1 MSPVGLLLLRDY
13 LCVML
18 LLISIFSGECQ
29 KIHQGQLCKSACSA
43 SLNVPKGHRHT
54 YRYSTTTTSSL
65 KGPSSAGSQ
74 LAFDCVVDI
83 DVLPGCP
90 DRILRIRNPQIKQSS
105 LKKENSVL
113 RLKNIREALEKN
125 PLRFLLQGGKVI
137 ALCPQEAE
145 QVWTLN
151 IKRAVLSMLQTSR
164 TGRVRET
171 MRETDVF
178 GTCMSTYEQ
187 KGSLLVKT
195 RHLQQCLKERVNAFW
210 WQSVPLQ
217 EDTTVNAS
225 LRCTQLYGTAVMDRV
240 NCTETMVLVPLSGSL
255 DAAQTSTVSTLN
267 LLRTLKDI
275 QIDSGL
281 QDDGYLANLRFE
293 VETLSPGRGG
303 GARSV
308 QEVSSTV
315 RRLCAQSA
323 DHQQQ
328 SELFLNLALHLRT
341 LSLQQLKD
349 VWQEV
354 SFKCRDDWQP
364 FLEALPACGSEAC
377 VHFSTDLVLNDE
389 ISQEHISL
397 LLSTVAFTPRP
408 SAAMIRY
415 ISQALLKLPQI
426 RLKAV
431 LGLSS
436 LVHRICR
443 REPAPC
449 SQIPEVQQFVLF
461 LKESLVQGCGERG
474 SWQVT
479 ELLYILKA
487 VENIGLAAEALI
499 PQLNDCIHNQSA
511 ALELRLAAVQAFR
524 RIPCTSPRDVLVWVY
539 QQHQENVEVR
549 ITAYQ
554 QLMNCPS
561 QDVFSI
567 IRNTLRNETSTQV
580 GSFVWSHLVN
590 IMKTEDPLKKHLME
604 SLPHDIISKDFE
616 AEPWK
621 YSSYMDFTMDAG
633 PAIANMEGALVYSP
647 ASFLPRSAMANVTVH
662 VLGRSFN
669 VLEVALR
676 MENAESLLWRTFGE
690 GHRSSPV
697 DNSDTQTES
706 TSHTSHG
713 KKRNKR
719 NEKTASD
726 QKERVIQNDD
736 CTSSKSSLLKAKFT
750 GQKERQSDFRCWI
763 SVKMFGTDLTF
774 MTCNE
779 LLGQLRELSLRMAG
793 VTVKLLQGQEVKLTH
808 RTIMIAEELVLPS
821 LSGLPIKLSINMSSS
836 YSLWVKGSAN
846 LKDWSQFSLAGHIK
860 PNAFI
865 GLSARMGVDGAFGRV
880 GLEWVTQ
887 VRTSTSLDGGVYVHN
902 GQSLKMVLN
911 TPEDVMD
918 VLSFSSRMYRVSG
931 ESKEELTAL
940 RNLKEKTT
948 CTPKTLSKLVGWQ
961 LCSDVTY
968 PVSLIGRGFPPAG
981 PVLFTLRFQK
991 LDRGLQKYLLEA
1003 AYAFTSQKNSWMP
1016 LEANLLIFLGTPQST
1031 IPRDVSLDLS
1041 FSPRRLVLKIVHPLK
1056 TLLIQGLLDEL
1067 NGHWSGRAEVLV
1079 DDIYH
1084 YYLKGL
1090 IETVSL
1096 PSEKRTHYQL
1106 EAKVAADGR
1115 PVILSVN
1122 VTHGLSRKIS
1132 VTAKLRNVFSRDA
1145 SFSVQLERRQD
1156 DGRRQY
1162 SVDTGLLLPSLL
1174 STRILGLVEQSGAE
1188 WSSGLRIR
1196 YGVPDS
1202 PIMHECHM
1210 SQNLKDE
1217 VESVEEGYSMRV
1229 DHELQCSQITL
1240 FNHKIQLRH
1249 ERSPVH
1255 IQSSLD
1261 LSYGKQWNQ
1270 GSNKQRVLL
1279 SQSIRNQSGESL
1291 TSYALEFSL
1300 RVPEKGLNYRTQ
1312 LLHSHMKRRK
1322 SESST
1327 HLKVNYNDQIPLVAG
1342 LHWKD
1347 MSAKASLRKWD
1358 GSFNMDTPWV
1368 YVYLAHKLT
1377 QPQHGTTQFT
1387 SEITTRKLV
1396 TIRNLALEGLYREKN
1411 RDREGH
1417 LHLFTPTV
1425 TYLKVGG
1432 WGALG
1437 KRRVNA
1443 SCSIST
1449 AWTPAIKGEISL
1461 NNGKQVKSLDLSSS
1475 YGKLNHKISATLN
1488 IVEKKLKK
1496 NEVMMRMTFSEMNSP
1511 YLEIEISG
1519 KVEEMRK
1526 DRNLYQKRWVLH
1538 FRQPFKFLPESLLLQ
1553 ETFTVDLHKGVYI
1566 LESKSLLQNNR
1577 KAIHV
1582 LTLGYRPQN
1591 PFVCSSL
1598 IHSLYLENIPHD
1610 SEICI
1615 SVHSNQTVQEL
1626 QGRILTAKTEKLVVL
1641 GQVQLHG
1648 EQGITIKANLSQ
1660 LLQLKFPTTMSLD
1673 VDLLRNHNSSVDF
1686 AYTAKGKL
1694 TTDAKRYYN
1703 AYLSAERSPAGYI
1716 SSSVYL
1722 ESNGKKIATLD
1733 SSLANILEMD
1743 LRGVGF
1749 NVSFEQTLLPELTA
1763 DGLLRLGANLSSDRL
1778 SVLWALGKKKRMI
1791 QAQLSAALIR
1801 NPNLHLSFSGDLI
1814 IPMNSYTILPQ
1825 VSSLAGLLNK
1835 SNDLTEGQLTVS
1847 LDSGVYGVKLRH
1859 SHEDTGCE
1867 DKMSECESARLCV
1880 LAEERSLCMNI
1891 STSFIQHGQRGLQAQ
1906 LHHSFPWLLSA
1917 AGLPFNSTAGVFVN
1931 RSEDG
1936 LLTEVELHAGFKE
1949 LKIRLQRGV
1958 HNSTGTT
1965 GHLLVNFTGESSQDH
1980 LRGVCYTQALD
1991 QTLLVNIWVNLNDS
2005 TGFELEKPDT
2015 SSLSLEIQGHHLSS
2029 STGLKVN
2036 VSHNISSLKPYI
2048 PFVFHAKSQLNHS
2061 SSSLEAA
2068 AELLVGSSLMCFEG
2082 QVGYT
2087 KLGFKQVLDVYHAF
2101 PQLASFPSTVLVH
2114 TVYAG
2119 QNDSHVLK
2127 HQTQWMHQDSAGPA
2141 EKTGASDEPGSQ
2153 KHGWGLEL
2161 RLERK
2166 PHSRRA
2172 DVLVDWTMSGQQ
2184 QQNESKDG
2192 HSPVIRA
2199 SGSWNDVGKEIEA
2212 TLELQQLFT
2221 PTLSNIHIHTLS
2233 HSLDHGHGSNNQV
2246 HLSWD
2251 RGTPLNVTVT
2261 VSQQHWRQETSR
2273 GQACLYISPG
2283 QMQSVLPLP
2292 NARGCV
2298 SVSQEGKSSYSQSAE
2313 LKWSDKRIT
2322 QSLKYQRG
2330 SRGMHTVQVEAGLQN
2345 VSPSPCPSHSLVAQM
2360 HTNLRD
2366 VLEHHVLLGLCPS
2379 QPGVSWSGSHR
2390 VNSGKDVLYSRTGL
2404 SLSGQAVQHSTFI
2417 LALRN
2422 ASSSQRSNYSLLTE
2436 WKLGN
2441 WSIEL
2446 GGSGHSSVRSTGLQV
2461 QAKLDRSELFWL
2473 QTMMGKR
2480 CLQAAV
2486 GYNGDLSDNLRT
2498 SLCMD
2503 GRHWLTFKAQR
2514 EGSGIENETLALV
2527 SMGTANQSLIF
2538 QARGCEECLQGTEAR
2553 LQQLGSHVKRK
2564 LLDRVQ
2570 RLHHLLLEFRRQAGG
2585 SAALQELSD
2594 WPLRLTQ
2601 KAEKLLLQRVALPW
2615 TVWTNG
2621 PLRHALKHSLPQTL
2635 HFLHHTSQLIQQEL
2649 RKPLTTLAE
2658 AYYDVTGERVDAAWQ
2673 EGLELWRRELE
2684 ELLPAILH
2692 NHHLRT
2698 PSLSVLR
2705 TTIAA
2710 LDLVSQQ
2717 TVHWAEARLA
2727 AVLVGVRR
2735 QLAYTYKFSES
2746 REMREVTLR
2755 LPLPQTPWVKG
2766 SPGSGV
2772 VQVLLEEFL
2781 LKPLLSLNS
2790 ASLTAELYRLKRR
2803 VMDSPFNHQAFLVA
2817 DEFAVSFEGQLLELP
2832 ASCDLLLAV
2841 DVISNTFSITL
2852 KSNKPKQHSL
2862 VVQLNNT
2869 TITIHPHAQVE
2880 VNCRTIHAPF
2890 TNPDATITRE
2900 LNLLTVSNRRGLL
2913 VSCDPS
2919 LSMCSV
2925 TLDGWL
2931 HGIASGLLGTND
2943 NEAGNEHPLLD
2954 GSQTQSLEEFTLDWQ
2969 VDSSCISSRE
2979 KTCQKQTP
2987 VESCT
2992 LLFSS
2997 TTSPL
3002 SSCFRVVDPDQ
3013 FLAVCERSQCS
3024 TPDSSRSTLCRLASA
3039 YIQLCIRNYVPL
3051 ESPIQCA

>member
-1 MSPVGLLLLRDY
+1 M
-13 LCVML
+13 
-18 LLISIFSGECQ
+18 
-29 KIHQGQLCKSACSA
+29 
-43 SLNVPKGHRHT
+43 T
-54 YRYSTTTTSSL
+54 
-65 KGPSSAGSQ
+65 
-74 LAFDCVVDI
+74 FD
-83 DVLPGCP
+83 
-90 DRILRIRNPQIKQSS
+90 S
-105 LKKENSVL
+105 
-113 RLKNIREALEKN
+113 
-125 PLRFLLQGGKVI
+125 LQG
-137 ALCPQEAE
+137 AL
-145 QVWTLN
+145 
-151 IKRAVLSMLQTSR
+151 
-164 TGRVRET
+164 
-171 MRETDVF
+171 
-178 GTCMSTYEQ
+178 Y
-187 KGSLLVKT
+187 
-195 RHLQQCLKERVNAFW
+195 
-210 WQSVPLQ
+210 
-217 EDTTVNAS
+217 
-225 LRCTQLYGTAVMDRV
+225 
-240 NCTETMVLVPLSGSL
+240 
-255 DAAQTSTVSTLN
+255 
-267 LLRTLKDI
+267 
-275 QIDSGL
+275 
-281 QDDGYLANLRFE
+281 
-293 VETLSPGRGG
+293 
-303 GARSV
+303 
-308 QEVSSTV
+308 
-315 RRLCAQSA
+315 
-323 DHQQQ
+323 
-328 SELFLNLALHLRT
+328 
-341 LSLQQLKD
+341 
-349 VWQEV
+349 
-354 SFKCRDDWQP
+354 P
-364 FLEALPACGSEAC
+364 FL
-377 VHFSTDLVLNDE
+377 
-389 ISQEHISL
+389 
-397 LLSTVAFTPRP
+397 
-408 SAAMIRY
+408 
-415 ISQALLKLPQI
+415 
-426 RLKAV
+426 
-431 LGLSS
+431 
-436 LVHRICR
+436 
-443 REPAPC
+443 
-449 SQIPEVQQFVLF
+449 
-461 LKESLVQGCGERG
+461 
-474 SWQVT
+474 
-479 ELLYILKA
+479 
-487 VENIGLAAEALI
+487 
-499 PQLNDCIHNQSA
+499 
-511 ALELRLAAVQAFR
+511 
-524 RIPCTSPRDVLVWVY
+524 
-539 QQHQENVEVR
+539 
-549 ITAYQ
+549 
-554 QLMNCPS
+554 
-561 QDVFSI
+561 
-567 IRNTLRNETSTQV
+567 
-580 GSFVWSHLVN
+580 
-590 IMKTEDPLKKHLME
+590 
-604 SLPHDIISKDFE
+604 
-616 AEPWK
+616 
-621 YSSYMDFTMDAG
+621 
-633 PAIANMEGALVYSP
+633 
-647 ASFLPRSAMANVTVH
+647 
-662 VLGRSFN
+662 
-669 VLEVALR
+669 
-676 MENAESLLWRTFGE
+676 
-690 GHRSSPV
+690 
-697 DNSDTQTES
+697 
-706 TSHTSHG
+706 
-713 KKRNKR
+713 
-719 NEKTASD
+719 
-726 QKERVIQNDD
+726 
-736 CTSSKSSLLKAKFT
+736 
-750 GQKERQSDFRCWI
+750 
-763 SVKMFGTDLTF
+763 
-774 MTCNE
+774 
-779 LLGQLRELSLRMAG
+779 
-793 VTVKLLQGQEVKLTH
+793 
-808 RTIMIAEELVLPS
+808 
-821 LSGLPIKLSINMSSS
+821 
-836 YSLWVKGSAN
+836 
-846 LKDWSQFSLAGHIK
+846 
-860 PNAFI
+860 
-865 GLSARMGVDGAFGRV
+865 
-880 GLEWVTQ
+880 
-887 VRTSTSLDGGVYVHN
+887 
-902 GQSLKMVLN
+902 
-911 TPEDVMD
+911 
-918 VLSFSSRMYRVSG
+918 
-931 ESKEELTAL
+931 
-940 RNLKEKTT
+940 
-948 CTPKTLSKLVGWQ
+948 
-961 LCSDVTY
+961 
-968 PVSLIGRGFPPAG
+968 
-981 PVLFTLRFQK
+981 FQ
-991 LDRGLQKYLLEA
+991 
-1003 AYAFTSQKNSWMP
+1003 
-1016 LEANLLIFLGTPQST
+1016 
-1031 IPRDVSLDLS
+1031 
-1041 FSPRRLVLKIVHPLK
+1041 
-1056 TLLIQGLLDEL
+1056 
-1067 NGHWSGRAEVLV
+1067 
-1079 DDIYH
+1079 
-1084 YYLKGL
+1084 
-1090 IETVSL
+1090 
-1096 PSEKRTHYQL
+1096 
-1106 EAKVAADGR
+1106 
-1115 PVILSVN
+1115 
-1122 VTHGLSRKIS
+1122 
-1132 VTAKLRNVFSRDA
+1132 
-1145 SFSVQLERRQD
+1145 
-1156 DGRRQY
+1156 
-1162 SVDTGLLLPSLL
+1162 
-1174 STRILGLVEQSGAE
+1174 
-1188 WSSGLRIR
+1188 
-1196 YGVPDS
+1196 
-1202 PIMHECHM
+1202 
-1210 SQNLKDE
+1210 
-1217 VESVEEGYSMRV
+1217 
-1229 DHELQCSQITL
+1229 
-1240 FNHKIQLRH
+1240 
-1249 ERSPVH
+1249 
-1255 IQSSLD
+1255 
-1261 LSYGKQWNQ
+1261 
-1270 GSNKQRVLL
+1270 
-1279 SQSIRNQSGESL
+1279 
-1291 TSYALEFSL
+1291 
-1300 RVPEKGLNYRTQ
+1300 
-1312 LLHSHMKRRK
+1312 
-1322 SESST
+1322 
-1327 HLKVNYNDQIPLVAG
+1327 
-1342 LHWKD
+1342 
-1347 MSAKASLRKWD
+1347 
-1358 GSFNMDTPWV
+1358 
-1368 YVYLAHKLT
+1368 
-1377 QPQHGTTQFT
+1377 
-1387 SEITTRKLV
+1387 
-1396 TIRNLALEGLYREKN
+1396 
-1411 RDREGH
+1411 
-1417 LHLFTPTV
+1417 
-1425 TYLKVGG
+1425 
-1432 WGALG
+1432 
-1437 KRRVNA
+1437 
-1443 SCSIST
+1443 
-1449 AWTPAIKGEISL
+1449 
-1461 NNGKQVKSLDLSSS
+1461 
-1475 YGKLNHKISATLN
+1475 
-1488 IVEKKLKK
+1488 KLKK

-1847 LDSGVYGVKLRH
+1847 VDSGVYGVKLRH

-2221 PTLSNIHIHTLS
+2221 PTLSNIHLHTLS

-2261 VSQQHWRQETSR
+2261 VSQQHWRQESSR

-2422 ASSSQRSNYSLLTE
+2422 ASSSQRSNYSLL
-2436 WKLGN
+2436 
-2441 WSIEL
+2441 
-2446 GGSGHSSVRSTGLQV
+2446 
-2461 QAKLDRSELFWL
+2461 
-2473 QTMMGKR
+2473 
-2480 CLQAAV
+2480 
-2486 GYNGDLSDNLRT
+2486 
-2498 SLCMD
+2498 
-2503 GRHWLTFKAQR
+2503 
-2514 EGSGIENETLALV
+2514 
-2527 SMGTANQSLIF
+2527 
-2538 QARGCEECLQGTEAR
+2538 TEAR

-2766 SPGSGV
+2766 SLGSGV

-2832 ASCDLLLAV
+2832 ASCHLLLAV

-3039 YIQLCIRNYVPL
+3039 YIQVCIRNYVPL